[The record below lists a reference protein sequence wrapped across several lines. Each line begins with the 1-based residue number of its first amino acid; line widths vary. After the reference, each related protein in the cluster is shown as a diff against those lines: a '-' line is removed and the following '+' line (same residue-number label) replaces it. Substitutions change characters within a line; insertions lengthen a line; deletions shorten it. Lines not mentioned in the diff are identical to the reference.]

1 MSPQQNVSIAALVG
15 ALAAAFP
22 HATITK
28 ETLKVYVQ
36 ALSDVEPEVLAA
48 AVNQCLAESE
58 FFPTVAKIRGMCLA
72 LTSDVTRQPSGLE
85 AWGEVLRQI
94 GSVGYY
100 EKPRFDSPLITK
112 AVNAIGWQSL
122 CLSENQVADRAH
134 FCKVY
139 DALLKRAEEDLKW
152 LPASRVLINQVEETK
167 RVRQLARAE
176 ESAAEEERVGPT
188 SDFMDALSKFAES
201 RSMPDA
207 EGGELEN

>member
-1 MSPQQNVSIAALVG
+1 MSVQQNVSIAGLVG

-36 ALSDVEPEVLAA
+36 ALSDIEPGVLAA

-58 FFPTVAKIRGMCLA
+58 FFPTVAKIRQMCLA

-100 EKPRFDSPLITK
+100 AKPSFSSALVAK
-112 AVNAIGWQSL
+112 AVESIGWQSL
-122 CLSENQVADRAH
+122 CLSENQPADRAH

-139 DALLKRAEEDLKW
+139 EALLRRAEEDLKW
-152 LPASRVLINQVEETK
+152 LPASRVLIEQVEEAK
-167 RVRQLARAE
+167 RVRQLARSQ
-176 ESAAEEERVGPT
+176 ESDSEGERTGPT
-188 SDFMDALSKFAES
+188 SEFMDALGKFAES
-201 RSMPDA
+201 RSMPEVES
-207 EGGELEN
+207 EGPEN